1 MNSDAG
7 YILLNKEK
15 RIVTL
20 SAACMKIFDYDQS
33 KLRKFATS
41 GQEITKFAPDLFS
54 TKSNDQALSSKHGLN
69 MNFFIPDMDKMN
81 RTGGGT
87 SRTNK
92 YSDNVT
98 EDNSVHT

>member
-81 RTGGGT
+81 RTGP
-87 SRTNK
+87 NK